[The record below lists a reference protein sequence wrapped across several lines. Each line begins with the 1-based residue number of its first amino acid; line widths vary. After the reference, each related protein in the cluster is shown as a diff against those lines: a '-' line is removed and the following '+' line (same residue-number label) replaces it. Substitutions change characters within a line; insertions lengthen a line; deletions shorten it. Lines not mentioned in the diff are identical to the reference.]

1 MTWIPALIAAVGL
14 LAFLSQ
20 ERNTPPAPTRIVRF
34 MPPAAIAT
42 GSTRPGMCQH
52 SLVSDRTDA
61 FRCVAAETTYDPCFA
76 VASDP
81 LLLGGK
87 RSGRVLC
94 NADPRD
100 ASSGIVVTRPP
111 EASPALGPHGDNLRA
126 WFFELED
133 GSTCRPLISGDSRE
147 VDGLLELYTCRFAP
161 PGSDAVL
168 GEINTQTPIWTVQQ
182 ASLNKRMPPL
192 SIKQLT
198 SAVVK
203 TAWQ

>member
-1 MTWIPALIAAVGL
+1 MSPTLAVIAAVGL
-14 LAFLSQ
+14 LGFIPQSREA
-20 ERNTPPAPTRIVRF
+20 PPAPTRVVRF
-34 MPPAAIAT
+34 TPPATTT
-42 GSTRPGMCQH
+42 GSARPGSCQH

-61 FRCVAAETTYDPCFA
+61 YRCVAVETTYDPCFA
-76 VASDP
+76 TDRA
-81 LLLGGK
+81 GAI
-87 RSGRVLC
+87 LC

-100 ASSGIVVTRPP
+100 ASSGVLVTAPLA
-111 EASPALGPHGDNLRA
+111 ASSGLGPHGVNLSA

-133 GSTCRPLISGDSRE
+133 GSTCRPLITGGGRE
-147 VDGLLELYTCRFAP
+147 VDGMVELYTCRFAP

-168 GEINTQTPIWTVQQ
+168 GEIDTQTPIWTIQQ

-192 SIKQLT
+192 SIKQLV